1 MRELIRLVLTLLVV
15 TAVAAGLLAGA
26 NMFTAPAI
34 AQRQEE
40 DYRNALKEYFP
51 RMDEFKSELLE
62 QDSFD
67 LVYDAP
73 GELLGVM
80 ASSGFQGYDGL
91 ISYNLAVDK
100 EGKILGM
107 RIVEHTETKGV
118 GDVIEKAD
126 FQKQFTGK
134 SYLDPL
140 QPGEDVD
147 TVSGATKS
155 TAPMIESIRR
165 ILAVIAD
172 KFLVIEEEE
181 AFNITAVPDGTY
193 RGSGEGLFGEIV
205 VDVSVEGG
213 RITVIEI
220 VEHGET
226 PTYLAEAAAI
236 IPTQIIDGQTMDV
249 DTKTGATE
257 SSAGIVEAVL
267 AALTQALNPE
277 GGESGEE

>member
-51 RMDEFKSELLE
+51 QMDEFKSELLE

-73 GELLGVM
+73 GEFLGVM
-80 ASSGFQGYDGL
+80 ASAGVQGYDGL

-100 EGKILGM
+100 EGKILGL

-118 GDVIEKAD
+118 GDVIEKDD

-172 KFLVIEEEE
+172 KFLVIEDEET
-181 AFNITAVPDGTY
+181 FDINAVPDGTY

-205 VDVSVEGG
+205 VDVTVESG

-267 AALTQALNPE
+267 AALTRALNPE